1 MALALP
7 YTLIAATLFLLLSLV
22 ILVALFL
29 LPGVE
34 RRRALTRAG
43 ARTALAL
50 MGMRVRLQHADRLPE
65 GPCVVVA
72 NHQSYLDGVVMTAAL
87 PARFGFVIKREM
99 DEVPLAN
106 LLLRRIGA
114 EFVDR
119 GRTQR
124 GARDARRLLKA
135 ASRAASMVFF
145 PEGTFGTEPGLLR
158 FHAGAFVFAVRAALP
173 VAPVALRGTRRALPP
188 DRFLAWPTRIDV
200 EVLEPI
206 ALPSVE
212 PDAAVQILRDASRAA
227 ILAKAGEPDLAAAA
241 AD

>member
-1 MALALP
+1 LP
-7 YTLIAATLFLLLSLV
+7 YTLLAATFFLVFSLV
-22 ILVALFL
+22 ILAVLL
-29 LPGVE
+29 VLPGVQ
-34 RRRALTRAG
+34 RRRRLTRAG
-43 ARTALAL
+43 ARAALAT
-50 MGMRVRLQHADRLPE
+50 MGMRVRLLHAERLPA

-99 DEVPLAN
+99 DDVPLAN

-135 ASRAASMVFF
+135 AHGAASMVFF
-145 PEGTFGTEPGLLR
+145 PEGTFGDEPGLLR

-173 VAPVALRGTRRALPP
+173 VAPVVLRGTRRALAPGSL
-188 DRFLAWPTRIDV
+188 LAWPTRIEV
-200 EVLEPI
+200 EIQEPLPLPALEPD
-206 ALPSVE
+206 E
-212 PDAAVQILRDASRAA
+212 AVQVLRDAARGA
-227 ILAKAGEPDLAAAA
+227 ILARSGEPDRAAART
-241 AD
+241 D